1 MPISRQRAI
10 VRLLNMWCQR
20 VIEDADYALRVT
32 TADVLDPDVV
42 DRVMRDD
49 LFAEFDL
56 DLRIDNIAHRDRKRQ
71 RDQELARAGTTV
83 WLWSRWPAPSSPIS
97 CTPSPGGTTR

>member
-10 VRLLNMWCQR
+10 VRLLNMWCSR

-42 DRVMRDD
+42 DRVMNGN
-49 LFAEFDL
+49 LLSAFDL
-56 DLRIDNIAHRDRKRQ
+56 DQ
-71 RDQELARAGTTV
+71 RLDSLT
-83 WLWSRWPAPSSPIS
+83 
-97 CTPSPGGTTR
+97 